1 MANDNLKA
9 IEQKVDLDINPAG
22 LPGSI
27 LAQNHNDILKEVLLK
42 LGKYV
47 GSPYLANKVITVFTT
62 GLMSWESNA
71 MNNTSNFTIK
81 VAKLTLDLN
90 DFGETLNRTNI
101 GSLMRFKDYI
111 GRSVDLIFQS
121 YVADVDGSANP
132 IYVITVKGVT
142 QNTNY
147 TYQDAEIE
155 PCVFSIE
162 NRVSMQSYKEL
173 FTATAAQT
181 EFVLS
186 NIPNNVDV
194 IVDRVQQIE
203 TIDYTLAGDTVT
215 MVDPLSIGSKVE
227 IRKY

>member
-9 IEQKVDLDINPAG
+9 IEQKVDTDIDPNGA
-22 LPGSI
+22 PGSI
-27 LAQNHNDILKEVLLK
+27 LALNHNDILKDVLLK